1 MTGDGVNDAPALRHA
16 DIGIAV
22 HGATDAARAASDI
35 VLTRP
40 GLGCIYLAILESRR
54 IFERLQAYVSDVME
68 SCMFFLSFFLLLCL
82 CALDRDS
89 PICWLQL
96 CNAYVGLTCHA
107 WS

>member
-68 SCMFFLSFFLLLCL
+68 SCMFLFLFFCCVCVCVCVHSIVIHISVGFS
-82 CALDRDS
+82 CATRMS
-89 PICWLQL
+89 
-96 CNAYVGLTCHA
+96 V
-107 WS
+107 